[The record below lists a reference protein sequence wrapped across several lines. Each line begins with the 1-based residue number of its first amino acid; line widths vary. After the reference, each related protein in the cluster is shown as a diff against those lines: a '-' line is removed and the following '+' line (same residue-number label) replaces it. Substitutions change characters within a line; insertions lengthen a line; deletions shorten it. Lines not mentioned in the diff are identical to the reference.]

1 MNSFKNIETFRNVI
15 NQYDITNDN
24 LIKNSVIQRTFEEAM
39 VFSNALLKLDFI
51 HVEKEEISI
60 KNYNITFNAY
70 NSLCIISDF
79 YINDNNTIEITH
91 NLFKD
96 KNLLNNQ
103 AILVKSIKYIVFYK
117 NKKIIENRFFSV
129 KNNIYSAYKGIV
141 KSIECDQMSHMN
153 VQFYFEKHSHA
164 IKNLFNE
171 INSIINNEITYTIK
185 NERCIFSKEVN
196 LDCALEIVFSLK
208 SIVDNELILLTKIFS
223 IDNKNVSA
231 FFEVTIIFDSKV
243 SLKDVIKNIFLS
255 NKNTYLNDFN
265 FENLRN
271 LTDER
276 PSKKIAKNAVT
287 TLKNA
292 VNTWDIG
299 SDKMG
304 TSKFK
309 INCVSD
315 AATHL
320 FTLCGA
326 DYNWRTK
333 FNIGSAAL
341 DYSVRY
347 YSPARLGMAVSLRSN
362 FTKIGN
368 KSLKFIH
375 HMIDEASGK
384 IILDIE
390 VVAVLFDLVKR
401 KSIIVPEEFKEKA
414 NDLII
419 KN

>member
-231 FFEVTIIFDSKV
+231 FLEVTIIFDSKV